1 LRRWRRRTR
10 QAETFAWAVP
20 GLALTS
26 QALLLTVAFNP
37 DASDSDASDSG
48 RAAAAFSATAIL
60 LAALHFLGKHSF
72 NFDLYEAVIDAE
84 REKLSLGRVSKRF
97 LLEMRESLPADSNL
111 RLREWKG
118 IERKRPPDPR
128 RLRRPRLW
136 LYRAWAFGIR
146 NPLVVHVKAVTL
158 WALVLGVLAVVDVV
172 VLVDALRDW
181 LF

>member
-1 LRRWRRRTR
+1 LIEAMEARMR

-26 QALLLTVAFNP
+26 QALLLTVAFGHKT
-37 DASDSDASDSG
+37 SDAG

-84 REKLSLGRVSKRF
+84 RRKLGLGSVSKRY
-97 LLEMRESLPADSNL
+97 LLEMGESLPADSNL
-111 RLREWKG
+111 RLREWTA
-118 IERKRPPDPR
+118 IERKRPPDTR

-146 NPLVVHVKAVTL
+146 NPLVVHVKAVTV
-158 WALVLGVLAVVDVV
+158 WALTLGAVAAVDVI
-172 VLVDALRDW
+172 VLIDAMRDW
-181 LF
+181 LS

>member
-1 LRRWRRRTR
+1 MPADADSAPEEPEARLTPEQRAKAESLIEAMESRTR

-72 NFDLYEAVIDAE
+72 NI
-84 REKLSLGRVSKRF
+84 
-97 LLEMRESLPADSNL
+97 
-111 RLREWKG
+111 
-118 IERKRPPDPR
+118 
-128 RLRRPRLW
+128 
-136 LYRAWAFGIR
+136 
-146 NPLVVHVKAVTL
+146 
-158 WALVLGVLAVVDVV
+158 
-172 VLVDALRDW
+172 
-181 LF
+181 